1 MLLIIPS
8 IDIHHGSCRR
18 CIEGAPG
25 TESLYAEYSHHPER
39 LVQLWRRENAKSL
52 HITDFDAMFEH
63 APDAN
68 TELISS
74 MIKATD
80 IPIQLLSSFPDI
92 EHCAFWLE
100 QGLYRVIINEV
111 LLTDPEGV
119 KALVQQY
126 TPSRV
131 VAAIRVSSDRVT
143 LPDMDCGLD
152 VKEIINLAQSLGMNR
167 IMYAD
172 TSWEGTLHGPDLD
185 ILKDIA
191 QHSSMRITVGGGIG
205 GPEQLWA
212 LQELRSFGID
222 SVVIGRALYE
232 NKFPCQEMWRSI
244 EAKLEPDIS

>member
-18 CIEGAPG
+18 CIEGDPG
-25 TESLYAEYSHHPER
+25 TESMYAEYSNHPDR

-63 APDAN
+63 APHAN

-80 IPIQLLSSFPDI
+80 IPIQLLSSFPDVDL
-92 EHCAFWLE
+92 CSFWLDN
-100 QGLYRVIINEV
+100 GLYRVIINEV
-111 LLTDPEGV
+111 MLTDPEGV
-119 KALVQQY
+119 KSLVEQY

-131 VAAIRVSSDRVT
+131 VAAIRVSSELVT
-143 LPDMDCGLD
+143 MPDIECGLN
-152 VKEIINLAQSLGMNR
+152 VKETIELASSLGMNR

-172 TSWEGTLHGPDLD
+172 TSWEGTLQGPDLA
-185 ILKDIA
+185 ILRNIA
-191 QHSSMRITVGGGIG
+191 EYSGMRITVGGGIG
-205 GPEQLWA
+205 GPEQLWS
-212 LQELRSFGID
+212 LQELRSIGVD

-232 NKFPCQEMWRSI
+232 NKFPCQGMWRSI

>member
-1 MLLIIPS
+1 
-8 IDIHHGSCRR
+8 
-18 CIEGAPG
+18 
-25 TESLYAEYSHHPER
+25 
-39 LVQLWRRENAKSL
+39 
-52 HITDFDAMFEH
+52 
-63 APDAN
+63 
-68 TELISS
+68 
-74 MIKATD
+74 
-80 IPIQLLSSFPDI
+80 
-92 EHCAFWLE
+92 
-100 QGLYRVIINEV
+100 
-111 LLTDPEGV
+111 
-119 KALVQQY
+119 
-126 TPSRV
+126 
-131 VAAIRVSSDRVT
+131 
-143 LPDMDCGLD
+143 MDCGLD

-172 TSWEGTLHGPDLD
+172 TPWEGTLHGPDLD